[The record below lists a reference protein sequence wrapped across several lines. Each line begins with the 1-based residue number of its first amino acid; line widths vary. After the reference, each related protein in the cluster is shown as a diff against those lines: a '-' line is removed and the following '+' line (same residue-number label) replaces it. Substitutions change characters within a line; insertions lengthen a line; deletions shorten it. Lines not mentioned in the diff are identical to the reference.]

1 MRVGVQPGEQFV
13 PRDALRPPLP
23 GRSHHDRQPWLR
35 AGQLRHQPTP
45 LPGAR
50 PAAGLRARRAAYT
63 VLFAEKYAACSYWA
77 LTDGREVPW
86 YTADPSSGFQVRPPV
101 CDPALPQ
108 TPHPAGMPVGMA
120 DGSVRLVGRSVSP
133 ATWYAAHT
141 PAGGEKL
148 GSEPY
153 ADWGP

>member
-1 MRVGVQPGEQFV
+1 MFPKT
-13 PRDALRPPLP
+13 LP
-23 GRSHHDRQPWLR
+23 GHRCPSDPTTT
-35 AGQLRHQPTP
+35 ANPGYGPGNYATNQLLFRERVR
-45 LPGAR
+45 LPDSVPDGT
-50 PAAGLRARRAAYT
+50 AYT

-86 YTADPSSGFQVRPPV
+86 YSADPSSGFQVRPPV

-108 TPHPAGMPVGMA
+108 TAHPGGMPVVMA
-120 DGSVRLVGRSVSP
+120 DGGFRLVGRSVSP
-133 ATWYAAHT
+133 ATWYAAQT

-148 GSEPY
+148 GREPY